1 MKPQGLLRLRRIVS
15 VVVAIGAIA
24 GAPVAAQDAKR
35 IDLTRLGEGASA
47 FPAFWRPYRQQRL
60 PQVDLAHGPELA
72 RHIADGTLQLTLREF
87 LQLVVEND
95 LDLLGARY
103 STAIAQVD
111 VLRTVSGQAAR
122 GVNVAPVSGSLFT
135 GAIGA
140 GVSSTAALSA
150 GGTGGAAISS
160 QGKLVT
166 IGPRGVFDPTFSA
179 NLSYDHLASPLNTT
193 KVAGSTEVIV
203 PSTVLQTRF
212 QQELPDGTSYA
223 VSFNLQRQ
231 ASTQTGLLFNPAM
244 TSFMAFQVYQPL
256 LNGFGIA
263 LNRRFVTVANNNR
276 QVVQEAYHTTLNDVL
291 VNAANA
297 YWDLVAAREN
307 VDVDEQ
313 TVATAQRQADET
325 RQREELG
332 TATPFDVLTSDSRL
346 ASSRVALLIAQTR
359 AQQQEALAKTLI
371 GNTDDP
377 ALDAISLEPT
387 DVLPEAMDA
396 DVPPLADN
404 VKAALSKRSSIH
416 QASLNLQNQQI
427 AEDYTHKNL
436 LPTLSVYAAYDAY
449 ALNAHTSL
457 AVRQLWQAAFP
468 EYSVGFTLSIPVFNR
483 AAQADAMRAQF
494 ERRSAETALER
505 AKAQIELQVKSAT
518 VILERGRPQIDA
530 AHRTVES
537 SRTAYEGARA
547 KMEIGLATPYQ
558 IMLAEDD
565 LRSAE
570 SAEIQARVNYAKALV
585 SFDMATGNLLE
596 RNGIDFG
603 KALRGGLFAGAL
615 TPEAAPR

>member
-1 MKPQGLLRLRRIVS
+1 MGQQTFLRLRRILS
-15 VVVAIGAIA
+15 AVVTIGAMTC
-24 GAPVAAQDAKR
+24 APVAAQDAKR
-35 IDLTRLGEGASA
+35 IDLTKIGQGASA
-47 FPAFWRPYRQQRL
+47 FPAIWRPYREQRL
-60 PQVDLAHGPELA
+60 PAVDLAHGPELA
-72 RHIADGTLQLTLREF
+72 RHIADGKLQLRLRDF

-95 LDLLGARY
+95 LDLLAARY

-111 VLRTVSGQAAR
+111 VLRAVSGQAAR
-122 GVNVAPVSGSLFT
+122 GVNVAPVSGSLFA

-179 NLSYDHLASPLNTT
+179 NLSYDHLVSPLNTT
-193 KVAGSTEVIV
+193 KVAGATAVIV

-212 QQELPDGTSYA
+212 QQELSDGTSYA

-276 QVVQEAYHTTLNDVL
+276 QVVLEAYHTTVNDVL

-297 YWDLVAAREN
+297 YWDLIAAREN
-307 VDVDEQ
+307 VRVAEQ
-313 TVATAQRQADET
+313 TVATAQRET
-325 RQREELG
+325 DDMRQREEIG
-332 TATPFDVLTSDSRL
+332 TATPFDVLSADSRL
-346 ASSRVALLIAQTR
+346 ASSRVVLLNAQTR

-387 DVLPEAMDA
+387 DALPESSDV
-396 DVPPLADN
+396 DVPPLASSI
-404 VKAALSKRSSIH
+404 KAALTKRSSIR
-416 QASLNLQNQQI
+416 QASLTLQNQQI
-427 AEDYTHKNL
+427 AEQYTHKNL
-436 LPTLSVYAAYDAY
+436 LPTLSVYAAYDGY
-449 ALNAHTSL
+449 ALNAQTSM

-468 EYSVGFTLSIPVFNR
+468 EYSLGFTLSIPVFNR
-483 AAQADAMRAQF
+483 AAQADAIRAQF

-505 AKAQIELQVKSAT
+505 TKAQIELQVKTAT
-518 VILERGRPQIDA
+518 VSLERGRPQIDA
-530 AHRTVES
+530 AHRAVES
-537 SRTAYEGARA
+537 SRIAYEAERV
-547 KMEIGLATPYQ
+547 KMEIGLATAYQ
-558 IMLAEDD
+558 VMLAEND

-585 SFDMATGNLLE
+585 SHDMATGNLLE
-596 RNGIDFG
+596 RNGIDFE
-603 KALRGGLFAGAL
+603 KALRGGLFAGPL
-615 TPEAAPR
+615 TQEAPH